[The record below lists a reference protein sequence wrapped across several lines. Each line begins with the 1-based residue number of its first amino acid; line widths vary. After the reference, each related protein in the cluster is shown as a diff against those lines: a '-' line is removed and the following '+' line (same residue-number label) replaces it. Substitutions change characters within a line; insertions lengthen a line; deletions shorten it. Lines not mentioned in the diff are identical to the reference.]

1 MMMEASYKELY
12 GKEYQAASEYEKILW
27 ADAWNAALK
36 AIHTNCRLMKC
47 TVEGVDYF
55 MSCWAG
61 DKDKP
66 GAPSLTIKFQKAD
79 APKPVVQSIEMEDL
93 NDIPF

>member
-1 MMMEASYKELY
+1 MTYDNNNSGAVWPNKKKLTDKHPKWT
-12 GKEYQAASEYEKILW
+12 G
-27 ADAWNAALK
+27 
-36 AIHTNCRLMKC
+36 KC

-66 GAPSLTIKFQKAD
+66 GAPSLTIKFQRAD
-79 APKPVVQSIEMEDL
+79 AFKPVVQSIEMEDL

>member
-1 MMMEASYKELY
+1 MTYDNNNS
-12 GKEYQAASEYEKILW
+12 G
-27 ADAWNAALK
+27 
-36 AIHTNCRLMKC
+36 AIWPNKKKLTDKHPKWTGKC

-79 APKPVVQSIEMEDL
+79 MGFVPVKKGETFD
-93 NDIPF
+93 DIPF